1 MLFFLCLR
9 GLLFGDQR
17 DLVYRCL
24 VAWIAQAENDIPHP
38 AYKSHTQPGAGA
50 SGLLARE
57 TTSHARNNWAVHLS
71 LKGAEGKRHP
81 RVVGDAPGFPGSGR
95 GHEVQ
100 LAIRD
105 RHPDRGANSLALLLF
120 IGHYAPFVFSSVC
133 TNLTEVL
140 CCSFTIGH
148 SLIQS
153 NYQQYVCRRLA
164 GDFRGKACDKD
175 QRSLL

>member
-1 MLFFLCLR
+1 M
-9 GLLFGDQR
+9 GDHWNPVPFNGTGGCQ
-17 DLVYRCL
+17 
-24 VAWIAQAENDIPHP
+24 
-38 AYKSHTQPGAGA
+38 
-50 SGLLARE
+50 
-57 TTSHARNNWAVHLS
+57 
-71 LKGAEGKRHP
+71 
-81 RVVGDAPGFPGSGR
+81 
-95 GHEVQ
+95 EVQ
-100 LAIRD
+100 LAICD